1 MNKVTLCALG
11 IAGFL
16 VGTIVALQ
24 LFTWGLTLAGATVT
38 FGQVVLT
45 YTVLASV
52 SGLVTAIVI
61 AIAQWRRSWQ
71 G

>member
-1 MNKVTLCALG
+1 MNKFATYALG

-52 SGLVTAIVI
+52 SGLITAVII
-61 AIAQWRRSWQ
+61 AIAKWR
-71 G
+71 

>member
-1 MNKVTLCALG
+1 MSKVTTYALG

-45 YTVLASV
+45 YVVLASI
-52 SGLVTAIVI
+52 SALVTAVII
-61 AIAQWRRSWQ
+61 AIAKWR
-71 G
+71 

>member
-1 MNKVTLCALG
+1 MNKFATYALG

-45 YTVLASV
+45 YTVLSGIC
-52 SGLVTAIVI
+52 GLVTAIVI
-61 AIAQWRRSWQ
+61 AIAQWRRSCHE
-71 G
+71 